1 MSASTT
7 DSSSPVPTTA
17 PTFREIL
24 DKSAA
29 SAMRG
34 GIAGGLAMG
43 ANIGCLMW
51 LRTTMNYQYRYGTSM
66 RGALTTLYADG
77 GIPRFYRGVLPAL
90 VQGPMSRFGDTAA
103 NTGVMTFMDSYDET
117 RNLPVPVKTVVA
129 SSAAAIFR
137 IGLMPVDACKTTMQ
151 VEGSMAPLMAKIK
164 THGPRVLYNGS
175 LASASATFAGHF
187 PWFATYNYLS
197 AAIPEQ
203 DDKFMEL
210 GRRAGIGF
218 CASVVSDTTS
228 NSIRVVKVYKQAA
241 TEQLS
246 YPVIVR
252 KIVAADGVTGLMFRG
267 LETKIFANGL
277 SGIIFSVLW
286 KHFDTMLNTK

>member
-1 MSASTT
+1 MSTSTN
-7 DSSSPVPTTA
+7 DSSTETL
-17 PTFREIL
+17 TFREII

-51 LRTTMNYQYRYGTSM
+51 LRTTMNYQYRHGTSM
-66 RGALTTLYADG
+66 KSAIKTLYADG

-103 NTGVMTFMDSYDET
+103 NTGIMTLMDSYNES
-117 RNLPVPVKTVVA
+117 RELPMMVKTA
-129 SSAAAIFR
+129 AASAAASLFR

-151 VEGSMAPLMAKIK
+151 VEGSMAPLIAKLK
-164 THGPRVLYNGS
+164 TNGPRVLYNGS
-175 LASASATFAGHF
+175 FASASATFVGHY

-197 AAIPEQ
+197 ATLPEQ

-218 CASVVSDTTS
+218 CSSIVSDTTS
-228 NSIRVVKVYKQAA
+228 NSIRVVKVYKQSAKD
-241 TEQLS
+241 QIS
-246 YPVIVR
+246 YPEIVR
-252 KIVAADGVTGLMFRG
+252 KIVATDGITGLMFRG

-277 SGIIFSVLW
+277 QGIIFSVLW
-286 KHFDTMLNTK
+286 KHFDTMLSNR

>member
-1 MSASTT
+1 MSS
-7 DSSSPVPTTA
+7 DKPSSPQLS
-17 PTFREIL
+17 FREII

-34 GIAGGLAMG
+34 GIAGAAAMG

-66 RGALTTLYADG
+66 RTALKTLYADG

-103 NTGVMTFMDSYDET
+103 NTGVMTLIDSYD
-117 RNLPVPVKTVVA
+117 RARDLPVMVKTIAA
-129 SSAAAIFR
+129 STAAALFR

-151 VEGSMAPLMAKIK
+151 VEGSIAPLIAKVK
-164 THGPRVLYNGS
+164 ANGPRVLYNGS
-175 LASASATFAGHF
+175 IASASATFAGHY

-197 AAIPEQ
+197 ATIPEQ
-203 DDKFMEL
+203 DDKLMEL

-218 CASVVSDTTS
+218 CSSVVSDTVS
-228 NSIRVVKVYKQAA
+228 NSIRVVKVYKQAVK
-241 TEQLS
+241 EQLS

-252 KIVAADGVTGLMFRG
+252 KIVAEDGITGLMFRG

-277 SGIIFSVLW
+277 QGILFSVLW
-286 KHFDTMLNTK
+286 KHFDTMLNKK

>member
-1 MSASTT
+1 MSS
-7 DSSSPVPTTA
+7 DKPSSPQLS
-17 PTFREIL
+17 FREII

-34 GIAGGLAMG
+34 GIAGAAAMG

-66 RGALTTLYADG
+66 RTALKTLYADG

-103 NTGVMTFMDSYDET
+103 NTGVMTLIDSYD
-117 RNLPVPVKTVVA
+117 RARDLPVMVKTIAA
-129 SSAAAIFR
+129 STAAALFR

-151 VEGSMAPLMAKIK
+151 VEGSMAPLIAKVK
-164 THGPRVLYNGS
+164 ANGPRVLYNGS
-175 LASASATFAGHF
+175 LASASATFAGHY

-197 AAIPEQ
+197 ATIPEQ
-203 DDKFMEL
+203 DDKLMEL

-218 CASVVSDTTS
+218 GSSVVSDTVS

-241 TEQLS
+241 KEQLS

-252 KIVAADGVTGLMFRG
+252 KIVAEDGIRGLMFRG

-277 SGIIFSVLW
+277 QGILFSVLW
-286 KHFDTMLNTK
+286 KHFDTMLNKK

>member
-1 MSASTT
+1 MTSTPNST
-7 DSSSPVPTTA
+7 SSTQ
-17 PTFREIL
+17 PTFREIM
-24 DKSAA
+24 DKSAS

-34 GIAGGLAMG
+34 GIAGGMAMG

-66 RGALTTLYADG
+66 SGAIKTLYADG

-103 NTGVMTFMDSYDET
+103 NTGIMTLMDSYDES
-117 RNLPVPVKTVVA
+117 RDLPVMVKTLAA
-129 SSAAAIFR
+129 SSAAALFR

-151 VEGSMAPLMAKIK
+151 VEGSMAPLIAKIK
-164 THGPRVLYNGS
+164 ANGPRVLYNGS
-175 LASASATFAGHF
+175 LASASATFAGHY

-197 AAIPEQ
+197 ATIPEQ
-203 DDKFMEL
+203 EDKFAEL

-218 CASVVSDTTS
+218 CSSVVSDTTS

-241 TEQLS
+241 KEQLS
-246 YPVIVR
+246 YPAIVR
-252 KIVAADGVTGLMFRG
+252 KIVASDGVRGLMFRG

-277 SGIIFSVLW
+277 QGIIFSVLW
-286 KHFDTMLNTK
+286 KHFDTLLNKK

>member
-1 MSASTT
+1 MSS
-7 DSSSPVPTTA
+7 DKPSSPQLS
-17 PTFREIL
+17 FREII

-34 GIAGGLAMG
+34 GIAGAAAMG

-66 RGALTTLYADG
+66 RTALKTLYADG

-103 NTGVMTFMDSYDET
+103 NTGVMTLIDSYD
-117 RNLPVPVKTVVA
+117 RARDLPVMVKTIAA
-129 SSAAAIFR
+129 STAAALFR

-151 VEGSMAPLMAKIK
+151 VEGSMAPLIAKVK
-164 THGPRVLYNGS
+164 ANGPRVLYNGS
-175 LASASATFAGHF
+175 LASASATFAGHY

-197 AAIPEQ
+197 ATIPEQ
-203 DDKFMEL
+203 DDKLMEL

-218 CASVVSDTTS
+218 CSSVVSDTVS
-228 NSIRVVKVYKQAA
+228 NSIRVVKVYKQAVK
-241 TEQLS
+241 EQLS

-252 KIVAADGVTGLMFRG
+252 KIVAEDGIRGLMFRG

-277 SGIIFSVLW
+277 QGILFSVLW
-286 KHFDTMLNTK
+286 KHFDTMLNKK

>member
-1 MSASTT
+1 MTSTPNSASST
-7 DSSSPVPTTA
+7 P
-17 PTFREIL
+17 PTFREIM

-34 GIAGGLAMG
+34 GIAGGMAMG

-66 RGALTTLYADG
+66 SGAIKTLYADG

-103 NTGVMTFMDSYDET
+103 NTGIMTLMDSYDES
-117 RNLPVPVKTVVA
+117 RDLPVMVKTIAA
-129 SSAAAIFR
+129 SSAAALFR

-151 VEGSMAPLMAKIK
+151 VEGSMAPLITKIK
-164 THGPRVLYNGS
+164 TNGPKVLYNGS
-175 LASASATFAGHF
+175 LASASATFAGHY

-197 AAIPEQ
+197 ATIPEQ

-218 CASVVSDTTS
+218 CSSVVSDTTS

-241 TEQLS
+241 KEQLS
-246 YPVIVR
+246 YPAIVR
-252 KIVAADGVTGLMFRG
+252 KIVASDGITGLMFRG

-277 SGIIFSVLW
+277 QGIIFSVLW
-286 KHFDTMLNTK
+286 KHFDTLLNKK